1 MSVYSQGIG
10 GENQQRSFWKSGGD
24 AGRTAFCQGNHGGS
38 FSKGGIV
45 ALTSPEAGGKR
56 RGATGHVYW
65 GLRDTF
71 TLQCGSDCWQ
81 QNLGMQG
88 HEMQRKSVLSAD
100 RQEMRQ

>member
-1 MSVYSQGIG
+1 MEKASREASGRVVEMQGEQPSVREIMKEEASAREG
-10 GENQQRSFWKSGGD
+10 F
-24 AGRTAFCQGNHGGS
+24 
-38 FSKGGIV
+38 V

-65 GLRDTF
+65 GLLDTF
-71 TLQCGSDCWQ
+71 TLQCGSASPQ

-88 HEMQRKSVLSAD
+88 REMQRKSVLSAD